1 MSASAVSLAMIL
13 AIVALGATLG
23 MLAGFRRKMDL
34 EQWTVGGRGFGAV
47 LMYLLMAGEVYTTF
61 AFLGASGWAYSRGGP
76 TLYIMAYLTLAY
88 VVSFFILPQIWEVGR
103 EYGMQTQSDFFSVRY
118 AKKYLTAFVCVVG
131 IASFI
136 PYLQLQLTGLGI
148 IVSIASF
155 DGIGRTPAMAI
166 SVCLLVTFVFASGV
180 RAVAWVSVLK
190 DVLMVFAALCIGI
203 GIPYI
208 YFGGIGPMFAALA
221 HARPAHLTMPG
232 ATANLGHTWYIS
244 TVLLTSLGF
253 YMWPHAFGAAFT
265 AKSGDTL
272 RRNAV
277 FMPLYTLTLAFVF
290 FAGFTA
296 VLVVPGLPN
305 GDLSLLT
312 LVRKSFPPWFLGVI
326 GGAGAL
332 TAMVPA
338 AIFILTAATLFAKNL
353 YRPLFAPAMTDNQ
366 VAKLARV
373 MVVVLGL
380 ISLCLAIFSSTTL
393 VSLLLTGY
401 AGVTQFFPGVVL
413 GLYWRRVTMSAV
425 FAGMLAGVATAIFLM
440 LSHRDPLFGCS
451 AGFVALCLNFMIT
464 MLLSLLTPKVSQ
476 ASTKRACAPDLLVEA
491 SRASRSLRL
500 REDY

>member
-1 MSASAVSLAMIL
+1 MTASAVSLTTIF
-13 AIVALGATLG
+13 AIVALGAG
-23 MLAGFRRKMDL
+23 IGFLAGVHRKMDL
-34 EQWTVGGRGFGAV
+34 EQWTVGGRGFGAL

-61 AFLGASGWAYSRGGP
+61 SFLGASGWAYSRGGP

-88 VVSFFILPQIWEVGR
+88 VVSFFILPQIWELGR
-103 EYGMQTQSDFFSVRY
+103 RHGLQTQADFFSMRY
-118 AKKYLTAFVCVVG
+118 GNKYLASFVCVVG
-131 IASFI
+131 IAFLI

-148 IVSIASF
+148 IVSVASF
-155 DGIGRTPAMAI
+155 DGIGRTPAMVI
-166 SVCLLVTFVFASGV
+166 SVVLLAAFVFASGV

-190 DVLMVFAALCIGI
+190 DVLMVFAALSIGI

-208 YFGGIGPMFAALA
+208 HYGGIGPMFAALA

-253 YMWPHAFGAAFT
+253 YMWPHAFAAAFT

-277 FMPLYTLTLAFVF
+277 VMPLYTITLAFIF
-290 FAGFTA
+290 FVGFTA
-296 VLVVPGLPN
+296 VLIVPGLPN

-312 LVRKSFPPWFLGVI
+312 IVRQSFPAWFLGVI

-353 YRPLFAPAMTDNQ
+353 YRPIFAPATTDDQ
-366 VAKLARV
+366 VAKVARAT
-373 MVVVLGL
+373 VVALSL
-380 ISLCLAIFSSTTL
+380 ISLYLAIYSSTTL
-393 VSLLLTGY
+393 VSLLLLGY

-413 GLYWRRVTMSAV
+413 GLYWKRVTMRGV
-425 FAGMLAGVATAIFLM
+425 FAGMFAGVATVAFLM
-440 LSHRDPLFGCS
+440 LTHRDPFFGWS
-451 AGFVALCLNFMIT
+451 AGFVALCLNFAIT
-464 MLLSLLTPKVSQ
+464 AMLSVLTPALGK
-476 ASTKRACAPDLLVEA
+476 PE
-491 SRASRSLRL
+491 
-500 REDY
+500 

>member
-1 MSASAVSLAMIL
+1 MSPSTVSLTTIF
-13 AIVALGATLG
+13 AIVAMGAAIG
-23 MLAGFRRKMDL
+23 FLAGVHRNMDL

-61 AFLGASGWAYSRGGP
+61 SFLGASGWAYSRGGP

-88 VVSFFILPQIWEVGR
+88 VISFFILPQIWEMGR
-103 EYGMQTQSDFFSVRY
+103 KYGMQTQSDFFSKRY
-118 AKKYLTAFVCVVG
+118 GNKYLAGFVCVVG
-131 IASFI
+131 IVCFI
-136 PYLQLQLTGLGI
+136 PYLQLQITGLGI

-155 DGIGRTPAMAI
+155 DGIGRTPAMAV
-166 SVCLLVTFVFASGV
+166 SVVLLVAFVFASGV

-190 DVLMVFAALCIGI
+190 DVLMVFAAVTVGI

-208 YFGGIGPMFAALA
+208 HFGGIAPMFAALA
-221 HARPAHLTMPG
+221 HSRPAHLTMPG

-265 AKSGDTL
+265 AKSADIL

-277 FMPLYTLTLAFVF
+277 VMPLYTITLAFIVIV
-290 FAGFTA
+290 GFTA
-296 VLVVPGLPN
+296 VLVLPGLRN

-312 LVRKSFPPWFLGVI
+312 IVRESFPPWFLGVI

-353 YRPLFAPAMTDNQ
+353 YRPIFAPAMSDGQ

-373 MVVVLGL
+373 MVVVLGV
-380 ISLCLAIFSSTTL
+380 ISLLLAIYRSATL
-393 VSLLLTGY
+393 VGLLLTGY

-413 GLYWRRVTMSAV
+413 GLYWKRVTTPAV
-425 FAGMLAGVATAIFLM
+425 FAGMIAGVATVILLL
-440 LSHRDPLFGCS
+440 LSHRDPWFGWS
-451 AGFVALCLNFMIT
+451 AGFLALCLNFLVT
-464 MLLSLLTPKVSQ
+464 VLGSQLTPAAVV
-476 ASTKRACAPDLLVEA
+476 TE
-491 SRASRSLRL
+491 
-500 REDY
+500 

>member
-1 MSASAVSLAMIL
+1 MSPSAVSLTTIF
-13 AIVALGATLG
+13 AIVTLG
-23 MLAGFRRKMDL
+23 VVIGFLAGVRRKMNL

-61 AFLGASGWAYSRGGP
+61 SFLGASAWAYSRGGP
-76 TLYIMAYLTLAY
+76 TLYILAYLTLAY
-88 VVSFFILPQIWEVGR
+88 VVSFFILPQIWAVGR
-103 EYGMQTQSDFFSVRY
+103 KYGMQTQSDFFNVRY
-118 AKKYLTAFVCVVG
+118 GNKYLTAFVCVVG
-131 IASFI
+131 VAFLI

-155 DGIGRTPAMAI
+155 DAIGRTPAMVI
-166 SVCLLVTFVFASGV
+166 SVVLLAAFVFASGV

-190 DVLMVFAALCIGI
+190 DVLMVFAALSIGI

-208 YFGGIGPMFAALA
+208 HYGGVGPMFAALA

-232 ATANLGHTWYIS
+232 ATATLGHAWYIS

-253 YMWPHAFGAAFT
+253 YMWPHGFAAAFT

-277 FMPLYTLTLAFVF
+277 VMPLYTITLAFVF

-296 VLVVPGLPN
+296 VLVIPALPD

-312 LVRKSFPPWFLGVI
+312 IVRQSFPTWFLGVI

-338 AIFILTAATLFAKNL
+338 AIIILTAATLFAKNL
-353 YRPLFAPAMTDNQ
+353 YRPIFAPAMTDDQ
-366 VAKLARV
+366 VAKLARA
-373 MVVVLGL
+373 MVVVLSL
-380 ISLCLAIFSSTTL
+380 ISLYFAIYSSSTL
-393 VSLLLTGY
+393 VSLLLLGY

-413 GLYWRRVTMSAV
+413 GLYWKRVTMPGV
-425 FAGMLAGVATAIFLM
+425 LAGIAAGVASVAFLT
-440 LSHRDPLFGCS
+440 LTNQDPFFGWS
-451 AGFVALCLNFMIT
+451 AGFVALCLNFVIT
-464 MLLSLLTPKVSQ
+464 LILSLL
-476 ASTKRACAPDLLVEA
+476 APAREA
-491 SRASRSLRL
+491 F
-500 REDY
+500 